1 MESISVKRRTYRN
14 RDTGFVTKVKPV
26 EKGSRKGY
34 VSRDKGKRYT
44 KRDVIIQQKQK
55 RKAYS
60 LTVPKQSKGR
70 RVAQVNRNRTQKG
83 TDLKRITVQRGMRG
97 YTSTMK
103 FSQGRNSFK
112 GSGNS
117 YNMARFRTMGR
128 RR

>member
-1 MESISVKRRTYRN
+1 
-14 RDTGFVTKVKPV
+14 VTKVKPV